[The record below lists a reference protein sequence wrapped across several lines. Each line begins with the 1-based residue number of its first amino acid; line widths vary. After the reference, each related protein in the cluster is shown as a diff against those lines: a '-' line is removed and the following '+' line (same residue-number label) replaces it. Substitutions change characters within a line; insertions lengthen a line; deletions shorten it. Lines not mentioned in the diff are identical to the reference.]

1 MRFVLLC
8 SRVLGTHLAT
18 SSVLSVKPAE
28 LENVTVDEGKQ
39 VLELSYVTQTI
50 FYC

>member
-18 SSVLSVKPAE
+18 SCLELSVKPAE

-39 VLELSYVTQTI
+39 VLELSYVTQTV
-50 FYC
+50 FY